1 MLTQTLIISLF
12 QPTSSMQSILTSR
25 ILAIFLVG
33 LPLIE
38 SLSKVRIVTETPMWD
53 SIKKT
58 RSVAL
63 WTV

>member
-33 LPLIE
+33 LPLRE

>member
-33 LPLIE
+33 LPLRE

-58 RSVAL
+58 RSGAL